1 MIHISDKLKKAIK
14 LSIVILV
21 IAIVIAFAIF
31 SVMKYEVEGEKEV
44 PFKLGKIIIISS
56 ATSDD
61 VDNSEQQVEDNN
73 QVDNQVEDGSAS
85 QTIDEQ
91 QQQETES
98 YIWNKK
104 VIQTNDVYIYL
115 DKNTEYAES
124 QSIKSVKIENIKML
138 QNVNVGK
145 IQVYMPNSLDD
156 AVYKYINEFLVNST
170 LTYTGAE
177 MDNKNNLQ
185 IGNQGGCVCLSFAN
199 VGLDQYKSNDDQEIQ
214 QGAAILEK
222 MNISNS
228 DLKFKVSFDLVVEV
242 QGMTYRTN
250 IALDMPV
257 DELVGKKETHTEI
270 TQFDDVV
277 YKR

>member
-14 LSIVILV
+14 LSTVILV
-21 IAIVIAFAIF
+21 LAIVIAFAIF

-44 PFKLGKIIIISS
+44 PFKLGKIIVISS

-61 VDNSEQQVEDNN
+61 VDNSEQQGEDN
-73 QVDNQVEDGSAS
+73 NQVEDGSVG

-115 DKNTEYAES
+115 DKNTEYEES

-138 QNVNVGK
+138 QNVKAGK

-222 MNISNS
+222 MNVSNS
-228 DLKFKVSFDLVVEV
+228 DLKFKVAFDLVVEV

-250 IALDMPV
+250 NFQLLLP
-257 DELVGKKETHTEI
+257 LVHKL
-270 TQFDDVV
+270 
-277 YKR
+277 

>member
-14 LSIVILV
+14 LSIIILV

-61 VDNSEQQVEDNN
+61 VDNSEQQGEDNN
-73 QVDNQVEDGSAS
+73 QVDNQVEDGSVG

-115 DKNTEYAES
+115 DKNTEYEES

-138 QNVNVGK
+138 QNVKAGK

-250 IALDMPV
+250 IVLDMPV
-257 DELVGKKETHTEI
+257 DELVGQKETHTEI
-270 TQFDDVV
+270 TEFEDVV